1 MDEKYSG
8 LVWGKLEVSYD
19 WCVYAFDG
27 DMITV
32 RKKTITDVA
41 KFKTK
46 AEALGFIELM
56 EKSKNSNGQ

>member
-1 MDEKYSG
+1 MDEKYTG
-8 LVWGKLEVSYD
+8 PVWGKPEVSYD
-19 WCVYAFDG
+19 WCGYAFDG

-46 AEALGFIELM
+46 AEALGFIEFM
-56 EKSKNSNGQ
+56 EKSESSNGQ